1 MPLVPPRALL
11 LDLDDTILAYGAQGP
26 ALWREMTALVAGELG
41 VDAERVHG
49 AVIEAGR
56 RFWGDPE
63 RSARGRHDMRGS
75 RRVLCLWAF
84 RELGLPEL
92 AAAQLA
98 DAFHDAREAGV
109 HPLPGAV
116 DALEALRRR
125 GLPLVLVTNGGP
137 ELQRRKIERFDLA
150 GFFDAIF
157 VEGELGFGKP
167 DPRVFR
173 LALEAA
179 RAEPDHAWMV
189 GDNLHADVAGAQ
201 AVGVTGIWM
210 DHADEGIPE
219 GSSVEPDHTVTT
231 LAEISELT

>member
-1 MPLVPPRALL
+1 MPLAPPRALL

-26 ALWREMTALVAGELG
+26 ALWRETTARVAAELG
-41 VDAERVHG
+41 ADPERLHD
-49 AVIEAGR
+49 AVIAAGH

-63 RSARGRHDMRGS
+63 RSRLGRQDMRGS

-92 AAAQLA
+92 AASRLA
-98 DAFHDAREAGV
+98 DLYHDTREAGV
-109 HPLPGAV
+109 HPLPGAL
-116 DALEALRRR
+116 DALEALRQR
-125 GLPLVLVTNGGP
+125 GMPLVLVTNGGP

-167 DPRVFR
+167 DPRVFG

-179 RAEPDHAWMV
+179 GAGPEQAWMV

-201 AVGVTGIWM
+201 AVGVAGIWM
-210 DHADEGIPE
+210 DHASSGIPE
-219 GSSVEPDHTVTT
+219 GHAVEPDHTVSS
-231 LAEISELT
+231 LAEVHELA